1 MRFGI
6 PSLLRNKYFLAF
18 VVVLVWLLFF
28 DTHSFIR
35 QWRLQRQLRELQA
48 ERDYYRE
55 EILRDSMAIEE
66 LKGDPEALERYAR
79 EQYHMKREGEDIYI
93 IVEE

>member
-1 MRFGI
+1 MRFRI

-18 VVVLVWLLFF
+18 LVVLVWLLFF
-28 DTHSFIR
+28 DTHSFVW
-35 QWRLQRQLRELQA
+35 QWRMQRQLKELQA

-55 EILRDSMAIEE
+55 QILRDSMAIEE

-79 EQYHMKREGEDIYI
+79 ERYHMKREGEDIYI

>member
-1 MRFGI
+1 MRFRI
-6 PSLLRNKYFLAF
+6 PSLLRNKYFLALL
-18 VVVLVWLLFF
+18 VVLVWLLFF
-28 DTHSFIR
+28 DTHNFIR

-55 EILRDSMAIEE
+55 EIMRDSMVIEE
-66 LKGDPEALERYAR
+66 LEGDPGALERYAR

>member
-1 MRFGI
+1 MRFRI

-18 VVVLVWLLFF
+18 LVVLIWLLFF
-28 DTHSFIR
+28 DTHNLIW
-35 QWRLQRQLRELQA
+35 QWRMQRQLKELQT

-55 EILRDSMAIEE
+55 EIMRDSMAIEE

-79 EQYHMKREGEDIYI
+79 EKYYMKREGEDIYI